1 MAKLGCGEAFETKHV
16 SLSIKHHEILSHFQ
30 SKYDE
35 HIIFLFTTKA
45 QAVSLFWMGSNK
57 CYLFFVKATFCSCKL
72 LLVMCF
78 R

>member
-45 QAVSLFWMGSNK
+45 QACF
-57 CYLFFVKATFCSCKL
+57 
-72 LLVMCF
+72 LVLDG
-78 R
+78 